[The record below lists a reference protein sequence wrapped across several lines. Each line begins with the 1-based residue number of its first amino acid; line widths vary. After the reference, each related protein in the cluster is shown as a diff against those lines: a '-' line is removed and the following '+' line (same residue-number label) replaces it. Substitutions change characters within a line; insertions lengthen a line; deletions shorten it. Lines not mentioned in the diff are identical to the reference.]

1 MNKMEVEFHGK
12 QSPPKWVITYLRNE
26 SVGGG
31 GGGGGEGTY
40 VFPNG
45 GQTIFWENEKKIC
58 IITV

>member
-31 GGGGGEGTY
+31 EGGEGGRGARGHTFFQME
-40 VFPNG
+40 VRQFFG
-45 GQTIFWENEKKIC
+45 KMKKIFA
-58 IITV
+58 

>member
-31 GGGGGEGTY
+31 GIGDIRFSKWRSDNFLG
-40 VFPNG
+40 
-45 GQTIFWENEKKIC
+45 K
-58 IITV
+58 